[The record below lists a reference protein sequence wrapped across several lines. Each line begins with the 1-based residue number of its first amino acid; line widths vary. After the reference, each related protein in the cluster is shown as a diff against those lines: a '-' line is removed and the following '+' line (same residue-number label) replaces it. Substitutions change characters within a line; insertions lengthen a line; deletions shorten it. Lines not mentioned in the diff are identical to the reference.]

1 MKQYIFIFT
10 ILLSFCLIGCA
21 SVPTD
26 IPQDLSAAELTQ
38 KAQTAFDN
46 GNLKAAK
53 VYYQTILDRFSD
65 DTSAVCG
72 AEFELAHLEIKNKNW
87 SEAKTR
93 LTTLIN
99 KYKEDTNSNLPREYL
114 ILAQND
120 LKKIPE

>member
-1 MKQYIFIFT
+1 MKHLIFT
-10 ILLSFCLIGCA
+10 LLILLTFCLIACS

-26 IPQDLSAAELTQ
+26 IPQDLTAIELTQ

-65 DTSAVCG
+65 NPSAVCG

-99 KYKEDTNSNLPREYL
+99 KYKEDTNSTLPREYL
-114 ILAQND
+114 VLAQND
-120 LKKIPE
+120 LKKIPD